1 MSRIVGRVVVGVSGS
16 PNSLQALRQAV
27 GLARH
32 YQAVLVPV
40 LAWIPPGG
48 ELAAARW
55 PAPSL
60 NLVWRREAE
69 RRLLA
74 AFDDGLGGLPPDV
87 EAAPLIVRGETGPA
101 LVEVADRDGDLLV
114 IGAGRRGRIGRL
126 LMARVPRYCVARA
139 GCTVIT
145 VPPPPL
151 ARRPPGRLFWRHA
164 PRTPAGA
171 LPQQA
176 PVPSRG
182 EPQHGARLT
191 RWG

>member
-1 MSRIVGRVVVGVSGS
+1 MSRIVGRVVVGVGGS
-16 PNSLQALRQAV
+16 PNSLQALRHAV

-32 YQAVLVPV
+32 YRAVLVPV

-48 ELAAARW
+48 EVAAMRW

-60 NLVWRREAE
+60 TLVWRQDAE

-74 AFDDGLGGLPPDV
+74 AFEEGLGGLPPDV

-101 LVEVADRDGDLLV
+101 LVDVADRESDLLV
-114 IGAGRRGRIGRL
+114 IGAGRRGRISRL
-126 LMARVPRYCVARA
+126 LMSRVPRYCVARA

-151 ARRPPGRLFWRHA
+151 AERSSGQLFWKRA
-164 PRTPAGA
+164 PRTPAAA
-171 LPQQA
+171 LPGRA
-176 PVPSRG
+176 LVPSTRG
-182 EPQHGARLT
+182 PFHGARLI
-191 RWG
+191 RRG